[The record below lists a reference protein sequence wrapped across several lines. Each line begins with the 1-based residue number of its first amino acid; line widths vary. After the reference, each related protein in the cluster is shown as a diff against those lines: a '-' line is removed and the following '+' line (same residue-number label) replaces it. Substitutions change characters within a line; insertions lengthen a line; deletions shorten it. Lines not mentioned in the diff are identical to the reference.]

1 MAELK
6 MRFGGKSVLKTKGK
20 ACVCLRVC
28 LCVCSR
34 LYCNKVCVVVCV
46 CVLSPSDLFPY
57 CIILGTLHSLNSER

>member
-6 MRFGGKSVLKTKGK
+6 MRFGEKSVLKTKGK

-28 LCVCSR
+28 LC
-34 LYCNKVCVVVCV
+34 NKVCVVVCV
-46 CVLSPSDLFPY
+46 CVLSPNDLFPY